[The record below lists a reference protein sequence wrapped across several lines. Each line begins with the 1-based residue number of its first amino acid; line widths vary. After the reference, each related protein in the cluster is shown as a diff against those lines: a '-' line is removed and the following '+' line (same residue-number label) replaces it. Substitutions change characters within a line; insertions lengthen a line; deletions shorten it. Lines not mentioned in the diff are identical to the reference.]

1 MEDEKMKGSYSFIT
15 SSLIWGAKVYITVFT
30 LFSLLLVL
38 LAAFSFFSW
47 KTIIIALLVLFVVL
61 LLLHWKLS
69 KKAFFDREDKRYS
82 QYWDK
87 DFYK

>member
-1 MEDEKMKGSYSFIT
+1 MKNTYSFIT
-15 SSLIWGAKVYITVFT
+15 GSLLFAAKFYLAVFS

-47 KTIIIALLVLFVVL
+47 KTIIIALSGLFVVL